1 MGEEEEEDGEE
12 HMSVSKSMILLFVT
26 TVIVA
31 FSSELLVEA
40 IQGVTERA
48 HMSEHFI
55 GIILL
60 PIVGNACEHAAA
72 VRFAVQDK
80 LGLSVSIAV
89 GSSTQ
94 IALFVVPFSV
104 LVGWAIEAPMDLNF
118 GKLNTSM

>member
-1 MGEEEEEDGEE
+1 
-12 HMSVSKSMILLFVT
+12 MSLGLMFLT
-26 TVIVA
+26 TAIVA
-31 FSSELLVEA
+31 YLSEVLVHA
-40 IQGVTERA
+40 IRGVIDQA
-48 HMSEHFI
+48 HLSEHFI

-94 IALFVVPFSV
+94 IALFVVPLSV
-104 LVGWAIEAPMDLNF
+104 VIGWCMDVDMDLNF
-118 GKLNTSM
+118 GILNSSL